1 MAASSSGPEDEGLVQ
16 VPPSSLQSA
25 SHPFHMTAKQI
36 SDLSQTLQTTL
47 QWMVNDSMLA
57 AELLRYAL
65 DMQQFGLALQISM
78 ECQIQALQRIGFNLG
93 LTGLIFEGLDLQLQQ
108 RFAEVTFPGFEPDFE
123 PNGAVFR
130 PQIRGLMLGQEHP
143 GLTTDQERWSTGS
156 ISPQT
161 VTTNLLQTP
170 TTASFEPNPT
180 LAPESIFTAIAQE
193 NIAHTE
199 QNSPS
204 FQLKQQNP
212 GLQTGSLSPSSFA
225 PNSGGIPQRSR
236 QSRPQ
241 PQPEPEGSGWQ
252 IGPGISFQLPS
263 SEEEP

>member
-93 LTGLIFEGLDLQLQQ
+93 LAGLVFEELDLQLQQ
-108 RFAEVTFPGFEPDFE
+108 D
-123 PNGAVFR
+123 
-130 PQIRGLMLGQEHP
+130 
-143 GLTTDQERWSTGS
+143 
-156 ISPQT
+156 
-161 VTTNLLQTP
+161 
-170 TTASFEPNPT
+170 
-180 LAPESIFTAIAQE
+180 
-193 NIAHTE
+193 
-199 QNSPS
+199 
-204 FQLKQQNP
+204 
-212 GLQTGSLSPSSFA
+212 
-225 PNSGGIPQRSR
+225 
-236 QSRPQ
+236 
-241 PQPEPEGSGWQ
+241 
-252 IGPGISFQLPS
+252 
-263 SEEEP
+263 